1 MRVKIPYSECDK
13 KSDVQLNI
21 SALLEG
27 SLSEEMKRHLD
38 AVSEYIIKSKLS
50 YRGNNQQNYIS
61 IKKEEDGI
69 IVEKGN
75 VDTLFNTPKHPY
87 TKLLL

>member
-1 MRVKIPYSECDK
+1 MESEKMRVKIPYSECDK

-21 SALLEG
+21 SALLED

-38 AVSEYIIKSKLS
+38 AVSEYIIKNKLS

-69 IVEKGN
+69 IVEIKDEF
-75 VDTLFNTPKHPY
+75 VKI
-87 TKLLL
+87 

>member
-1 MRVKIPYSECDK
+1 MESEKMRVKIPYSEFDMN
-13 KSDVQLNI
+13 SDVQLNI
-21 SALLEG
+21 SALLED

-69 IVEKGN
+69 IVEIKDEF
-75 VDTLFNTPKHPY
+75 VKI
-87 TKLLL
+87 

>member
-27 SLSEEMKRHLD
+27 SLTEEMKRHFD
-38 AVSEYIIKSKLS
+38 AES
-50 YRGNNQQNYIS
+50 
-61 IKKEEDGI
+61 
-69 IVEKGN
+69 
-75 VDTLFNTPKHPY
+75 
-87 TKLLL
+87 

>member
-1 MRVKIPYSECDK
+1 
-13 KSDVQLNI
+13 
-21 SALLEG
+21 
-27 SLSEEMKRHLD
+27 MKRHLD

-69 IVEKGN
+69 IVEIKDEF
-75 VDTLFNTPKHPY
+75 VKI
-87 TKLLL
+87 